1 MYVCSWLHCH
11 NVNKTF
17 TISHKTS
24 ALFIQELV
32 TLRALETRCMPFQIG
47 SYLEDKLVVN
57 LTSTSH
63 TSSHFVE
70 ATSSI
75 GGCCCGWWNWRCCPG
90 TCKKSTNRCQG
101 GIIRKKIDLAKKVV
115 LKKSQTE
122 VAAGVGRPARGSCG
136 RCVKCKLP
144 DCGKCAACVGGNTVQ
159 GLRGCARKVCRNKGR
174 RSVRGSTWELWPICY
189 QMCFILGAQL
199 MITFL
204 HFLLSHCTMWMQ

>member
-57 LTSTSH
+57 LTSTSY

-70 ATSSI
+70 AASSI
-75 GGCCCGWWNWRCCPG
+75 GGCCCGWRNWRCCPC
-90 TCKKSTNRCQG
+90 TCKKSTKRLLC
-101 GIIRKKIDLAKKVV
+101 IIRSVNTCENIHSNLNIAN
-115 LKKSQTE
+115 KSI
-122 VAAGVGRPARGSCG
+122 
-136 RCVKCKLP
+136 
-144 DCGKCAACVGGNTVQ
+144 
-159 GLRGCARKVCRNKGR
+159 
-174 RSVRGSTWELWPICY
+174 RSFLFTISNNSIY
-189 QMCFILGAQL
+189 QM
-199 MITFL
+199 
-204 HFLLSHCTMWMQ
+204 